1 MNNIVDKTDLKEK
14 YEVTLNNMFTT
25 LHKIINMSKK
35 QKEYIDDTYS
45 MYSYEKLCSS
55 AKELKKEVD
64 ATMGAIYE
72 LLHLYNGEKVVEKKV
87 MELEEKYFN
96 FIKELCMQIPEWK
109 II

>member
-1 MNNIVDKTDLKEK
+1 MNGPGKIALEEK
-14 YEVTLNNMFTT
+14 YEITLNSMFTT
-25 LHKIINMSKK
+25 LYKIINISKK

-45 MYSYEKLCSS
+45 MDSYEKLCSS
-55 AKELKKEVD
+55 AKELKEEVD

-72 LLHLYNGEKVVEKKV
+72 LLQLYNGEKVVEKKV
-87 MELEEKYFN
+87 MKLEEKYFD

>member
-1 MNNIVDKTDLKEK
+1 MNVPDKIALEEK

-25 LHKIINMSKK
+25 LHKIINMSKN

-45 MYSYEKLCSS
+45 MDLYEKLCSS
-55 AKELKKEVD
+55 AKELKEEVD

-72 LLHLYNGEKVVEKKV
+72 LLPLYNGEKVVEKKV
-87 MELEEKYFN
+87 MELEEKYFD
-96 FIKELCMQIPEWK
+96 FIKKLCMQIPEWK